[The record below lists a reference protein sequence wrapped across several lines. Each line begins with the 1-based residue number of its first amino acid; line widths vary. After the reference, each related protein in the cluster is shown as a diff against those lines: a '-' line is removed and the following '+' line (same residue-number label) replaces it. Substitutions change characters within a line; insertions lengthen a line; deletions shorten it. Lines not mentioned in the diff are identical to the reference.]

1 MRRLFSHDPELGIT
15 RYFNYDD
22 ATGKVTIESQQ
33 TVDPLV
39 NINHFAQKEQTKL
52 HRWGEG
58 KIVATI
64 PLSIYLKFKE
74 EGKDKDQA
82 FMRRWLNDPDN
93 RMYRRFLGKV

>member
-1 MRRLFSHDPELGIT
+1 MKRLFSHNPELGIT
-15 RYFNYDD
+15 RWFHDD
-22 ATGKVTIESQQ
+22 GLGNCTIESVQN
-33 TVDPLV
+33 VDPLV
-39 NINHFAQKEQTKL
+39 ELNHFAQKEQTKL

-64 PLSIYLKFKE
+64 PLSIYLKLKA